1 MGICIYWCSLVLIG
15 NYFVMTFYLKYR
27 SQTLDELDLV
37 DVRETLKKYV
47 TAGSMPHAFLFAGP
61 RGTGKT
67 SAARILAKILN
78 CENPLAGG
86 EPCNNCEQC
95 KSISKGENLDVYEL
109 DAASHRGIDDVRIL
123 REAVKLAPV
132 RAKKKVYIIDEAH
145 MLTTE
150 AANALLKTLEEP
162 PDHVMFILATTNPEK
177 LIDTVRSRTVV
188 INFRKAR
195 PEELVRSLSRVA
207 ASEKLKFEAGV
218 LELISKT
225 ADGSFRDAV
234 KILEQILTADIKL
247 NNSTVSEFIFSR
259 KSFDAS
265 LFLTL
270 LAKRD
275 IKSLLGEVERSV
287 SNGVE
292 IKTMI
297 IILLERLR
305 AGLMSKIG
313 INSDDLKLFSKQE
326 LIQLI
331 ELLLKA
337 SNELSTAAIE
347 QLPLELSFVEWCD
360 INEINDQKPVIKNID
375 TYSLHD
381 NVKDDKD
388 KDEKFDSQ
396 SKTDN
401 IDDPKDASEIRDVT
415 NSGSAEIENVWAD
428 VLSQIRPI
436 NASTEALLRA
446 AKPINFDGK
455 KLTLGV
461 YYKFHKERLESN
473 PHRDILETTVGEIIG
488 MPIRLECT
496 LTDPPIKK
504 TVDTANG
511 NHATSNEPVLNNSA
525 SVLTETE
532 DEDII
537 KVAKDIFGS

>member
-1 MGICIYWCSLVLIG
+1 LGICIYWCSLVLIG

>member
-347 QLPLELSFVEWCD
+347 QLPLELSFVKWCD

>member
-1 MGICIYWCSLVLIG
+1 
-15 NYFVMTFYLKYR
+15 MTFYLKYR

-347 QLPLELSFVEWCD
+347 QLPLELSFVKWCD

>member
-1 MGICIYWCSLVLIG
+1 LGICIYWCSLVLIG

-347 QLPLELSFVEWCD
+347 QLPLELSFVKWCD